1 MDTTFERVLG
11 QFRAD
16 TSCDAQSVSGSDY
29 FSREGQRYKHGEN
42 QPIASQVEQD
52 WLAFG
57 CSKSYWY
64 TARISSS
71 KPGSLEITISEPR
84 RSPPPRSAAQLKE
97 PPLRPGSWTWRLT
110 LWRDLPVMA
119 SGICICGRWTE
130 YALVVCQWASGGIE
144 ARERGTDCFSE
155 DGLVAR
161 GKGADVRARMRT
173 AQRGSIHIA
182 RCSRVWVRQGL

>member
-1 MDTTFERVLG
+1 MNRLVLFISFMLAACASVTGSLWSSPHLMDTTFERVLG

-97 PPLRPGSWTWRLT
+97 PPLRPGS
-110 LWRDLPVMA
+110 
-119 SGICICGRWTE
+119 
-130 YALVVCQWASGGIE
+130 
-144 ARERGTDCFSE
+144 
-155 DGLVAR
+155 
-161 GKGADVRARMRT
+161 
-173 AQRGSIHIA
+173 
-182 RCSRVWVRQGL
+182 